1 MEDIEKALQ
10 AIQAYRACINR
21 IDDYFEYSNESVKDR
36 KMVHKALADLTN
48 NLMVIYK

>member
-1 MEDIEKALQ
+1 MEDVEQ

-36 KMVHKALADLTN
+36 EMVHKALADLTN
-48 NLMVIYK
+48 NLVEIYK